1 MGKHEQKLAEY
12 RDLRDAAHEVFQADV
27 ELLRIGLT
35 PKALADRAGDRA
47 ADLTESMA
55 ETARRHRGAV
65 LGGLAAIAVGS
76 GALLWFKREPIG
88 RAIGG
93 MKARLGWGTQG
104 GDDLVKK
111 DDTP

>member
-12 RDLRDAAHEVFQADV
+12 RDLRDTAHDVFQADV

-76 GALLWFKREPIG
+76 GALLWLSSLCRSPVPVC
-88 RAIGG
+88 RHSASP
-93 MKARLGWGTQG
+93 RRRTL
-104 GDDLVKK
+104 
-111 DDTP
+111 